1 MASWIDDL
9 QAKIF
14 TIVSYKGKN
23 EYQGEYPNIFYTADV
38 LGDGKTHYPTI
49 YLNFL
54 PSSEIGR
61 ALDSDEISAFRCT
74 IQVEVT
80 VSNDEEQG
88 MSLGKDIIWYTLQT
102 LQKYGFM
109 ITTTP
114 QDMTTDYSNRR
125 FVARVERVF
134 GAGDYIG

>member
-9 QAKIF
+9 QSKIF
-14 TIVSYKGKN
+14 TIVSYKGKK
-23 EYQGEYPNIFYTADV
+23 EYQTKYPNIFYTADV

-54 PSSEIGR
+54 PSNEIGR
-61 ALDSDEISAFRCT
+61 GLDEEEISAFRCT
-74 IQVEVT
+74 IQIEVT
-80 VSNDEEQG
+80 TSNDEEQG
-88 MSLGKDIIWYTLQT
+88 MILAKDIIWYTLQT

-109 ITTTP
+109 INSIP
-114 QDMTTDYSNRR
+114 QDMTTDSSNRR
-125 FVARVERVF
+125 YVARVERVF

>member
-1 MASWIDDL
+1 MASWINDV
-9 QAKIF
+9 QSKIF
-14 TIVSYKGKN
+14 TIVSYKGKK
-23 EYQGEYPNIFYTADV
+23 EYQSKFSNIFYTRDI

-49 YLNFL
+49 YLKFL

-61 ALDSDEISAFRCT
+61 SFDVDEISAYRCA
-74 IQVEVT
+74 IQIEVT
-80 VSNDEEQG
+80 VSNDDTQG
-88 MSLGKDIIWYTLQT
+88 MKVGQDIIWFTLQT

-114 QDMTTDYSNRR
+114 EDVTMDSSNRR
-125 FVARVERVF
+125 YVARVERVF